1 MSAANIIQ
9 QAAADGVKLTVAP
22 SGTIRAAGD
31 RAAVRR
37 WAAMIRDNKPGI
49 VALLQQPAN
58 DDQQVE
64 VTPVPVAEPEVHQRW
79 TVAIPGRDA
88 FGVIVP
94 QGATCGE
101 MRAMYPTATSIL
113 VEPPADH
120 FPATSAEANE
130 LRQLIDRVLPGAPAA
145 ERAEALRTALIDV
158 QDALIC
164 YRALVADRGGL

>member
-1 MSAANIIQ
+1 MSAATIIR
-9 QAAADGVKLTVAP
+9 QAASDGVTLTLAP
-22 SGTIRAAGD
+22 SGTIRATGD
-31 RAAVRR
+31 RAAVAR

-58 DDQQVE
+58 DQQVE

-79 TVAIPGRDA
+79 TVAIPGRDV

-94 QGATCGE
+94 QGATFAE

-113 VEPPADH
+113 AEPQLDH
-120 FPATSAEANE
+120 YPATAAEANE
-130 LRQLIDRVLPGAPAA
+130 LRQLIDRMLPGAPPT
-145 ERAEALRTALIDV
+145 ERAEALRTALTDV
-158 QDALIC
+158 QDALTC